1 MGTQS
6 EQLER
11 EAHHTRARLTDTLE
25 ELRARMTAGQVVD
38 QLRDY
43 VRQGPAAEFVGN
55 LAREVRQNPLPLTLI
70 AVGVAWLIIASTLSS
85 RSRRPSSDV
94 EETVEASAAL
104 DAGSI
109 EAQLGPALTIPP
121 TAAPEYASGN
131 SGGIA
136 RGLREPIRCT
146 NWQDAR
152 AMEQA
157 YERQ

>member
-11 EAHHTRARLTDTLE
+11 EARHTRAQLTDTLE

-94 EETVEASAAL
+94 EETVEASTAE

-109 EAQLGPALTIPP
+109 EAQLGQ
-121 TAAPEYASGN
+121 
-131 SGGIA
+131 
-136 RGLREPIRCT
+136 R
-146 NWQDAR
+146 
-152 AMEQA
+152 
-157 YERQ
+157 